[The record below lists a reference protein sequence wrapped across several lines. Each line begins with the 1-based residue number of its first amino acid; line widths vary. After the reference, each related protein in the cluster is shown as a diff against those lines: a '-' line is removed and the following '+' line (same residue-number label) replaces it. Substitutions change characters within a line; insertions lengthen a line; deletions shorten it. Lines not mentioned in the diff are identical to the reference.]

1 MKKICCILFLL
12 FVAYSCKKEDQ
23 IENEVSKIDVN
34 LVVERFDRA
43 LSNSSPKDLGQ
54 LKKAFPFMFSKYVP
68 DSIFIARMTDTLQ
81 NELLD
86 EVNKKFNDFSAIE
99 NDITGLFQHLKY
111 YDITFSEPR
120 VVTLTNNVT
129 YRDKVI
135 VTDTI
140 ILIPLDNY
148 LGQEHK
154 YYANIPKYITQNME
168 PSQIVSNLAS
178 DYAKRNIFQSQKKT
192 LLDDMIYFG
201 KQLYFKDKMIPFKND
216 EDKIGYTKL
225 QLEFAKNNEGQIWTN
240 FIENEYLYS
249 TDTTLPGRFITDAPF
264 TKFYLELDRESP
276 GRLGQYIGWQIVR
289 AYMNN
294 NNEVPFLDM
303 MKKDAVEIFNKSNYK
318 PPK

>member
-1 MKKICCILFLL
+1 MKKIYCILFLL
-12 FVAYSCKKEDQ
+12 LTVYSCKKEDQ
-23 IENEVSKIDVN
+23 VENEISKIDVN

-43 LSNSSPKDLGQ
+43 VSDAGPQDLGQ
-54 LKKAFPFMFSKYVP
+54 LKMAFPFMFSKHIP
-68 DSIFIARMTDTLQ
+68 DSVFIARISDTLQ
-81 NELLD
+81 NELLE
-86 EVNKKFNDFSAIE
+86 EVNKKFDDFSAIE
-99 NDITGLFQHLKY
+99 AEITGLFKHLKY

-120 VVTLTNNVT
+120 VITLTNNVT

-140 ILIPLDNY
+140 LLIPLDNY
-148 LGQEHK
+148 LGQEHE

-168 PSQIVSNLAS
+168 PSQIVSNIAS
-178 DYAKRNIFQSQKKT
+178 DYAKRYTFQSQKKT

-201 KQLYFKDKMIPFKND
+201 KQLYFKDKIIPFKTD
-216 EDKIGYTKL
+216 EEKIGYTQL
-225 QLEFAKNNEGQIWTN
+225 QIEFAKNNEGEIWTN

-249 TDTTLPGRFITDAPF
+249 TDTTLPGRFIADAPF
-264 TKFYLELDRESP
+264 SKFYLQLDRESP
-276 GRLGQYIGWQIVR
+276 GRLGQYIGWQIVK

-294 NNEVPFLDM
+294 NDVPFLDM

>member
-1 MKKICCILFLL
+1 MKKIYCIFFLVIIA
-12 FVAYSCKKEDQ
+12 FSCKKEDQ
-23 IENEVSKIDVN
+23 IESEIAKVEVDF
-34 LVVERFDRA
+34 LVERFDRA
-43 LSNSSPKDLGQ
+43 FAEAIPKDLNQ
-54 LKKAFPFMFSKYVP
+54 LKETFPFLFSKHVP
-68 DSIFIARMTDTLQ
+68 DSVFIARMTDTLQ

-86 EVNKKFNDFSAIE
+86 QVDKKFNNFSDIE
-99 NDITGLFQHLKY
+99 NDITRLFQHLKY
-111 YDITFSEPR
+111 YDVTFSEPR
-120 VVTLTNNVT
+120 VVTLTNDVK

-140 ILIPLDNY
+140 VLIPLDNY
-148 LGQEHK
+148 LGEDHE
-154 YYANIPKYITQNME
+154 YYMNIPRYITQNMK

-178 DYAKRNIFQSQKKT
+178 EYAKRYTFQSQKKT

-201 KQLYFKDKMIPFKND
+201 KQLYFKDKMIPFMSD
-216 EDKIGYTKL
+216 EEKIGYTTS
-225 QLEFAKNNEGQIWTN
+225 QLEFAKANEAQIWTN

-249 TDTTLPGRFITDAPF
+249 TDSSLPGRFIADAPF
-264 TKFYLELDRESP
+264 SKFYLQLDRESP

-294 NNEVPFLDM
+294 NDITFLEM

>member
-1 MKKICCILFLL
+1 MKKIYCIFFLL
-12 FVAYSCKKEDQ
+12 IIAFSCKKEDQ
-23 IENEVSKIDVN
+23 IESEIAKVEVDF
-34 LVVERFDRA
+34 LVERFDRA
-43 LSNSSPKDLGQ
+43 FAEATPKDLNQ
-54 LKKAFPFMFSKYVP
+54 LKETFPFLFSKHVP
-68 DSIFIARMTDTLQ
+68 DSVFIARMTDTLQ

-86 EVNKKFNDFSAIE
+86 QVDKKFNKFSDIE
-99 NDITGLFQHLKY
+99 NDITRLFQHLKY
-111 YDITFSEPR
+111 YDVTFSEPR
-120 VVTLTNNVT
+120 VVTLTNDVK

-140 ILIPLDNY
+140 VLIPLDNY
-148 LGQEHK
+148 LGEDHE
-154 YYANIPKYITQNME
+154 YYMNIPRYITQNMK

-178 DYAKRNIFQSQKKT
+178 EYAKRYTFQSQKKT

-201 KQLYFKDKMIPFKND
+201 KQLYFKDKMTPFMSD
-216 EDKIGYTKL
+216 EEKIGYTTS
-225 QLEFAKNNEGQIWTN
+225 QLEFAKANEAQIWTN

-249 TDTTLPGRFITDAPF
+249 TDSSLPGRFIADAPF
-264 TKFYLELDRESP
+264 SKFYLQLDRESP

-294 NNEVPFLDM
+294 NDITFLEM

>member
-1 MKKICCILFLL
+1 MKKIYCIFFLL
-12 FVAYSCKKEDQ
+12 IIAFSCKKEDQ
-23 IENEVSKIDVN
+23 IESEIAKVEVDF
-34 LVVERFDRA
+34 LVERFDRA
-43 LSNSSPKDLGQ
+43 FAEATPKDLNQ
-54 LKKAFPFMFSKYVP
+54 LKETFPFLFSKHVP
-68 DSIFIARMTDTLQ
+68 DSVFIARMTDTLQ

-86 EVNKKFNDFSAIE
+86 QVDKKFNNFSDIE
-99 NDITGLFQHLKY
+99 NDITRLFQHLKY
-111 YDITFSEPR
+111 YDVTFSEPR
-120 VVTLTNNVT
+120 VVTLTNDVK

-140 ILIPLDNY
+140 VLIPLDNY
-148 LGQEHK
+148 LGEDHE
-154 YYANIPKYITQNME
+154 YYMNIPKYITQNMK

-178 DYAKRNIFQSQKKT
+178 EYAKRYTFQSQKKT

-201 KQLYFKDKMIPFKND
+201 KQLYFKDKMTPFMSD
-216 EDKIGYTKL
+216 EEKIGYTTS
-225 QLEFAKNNEGQIWTN
+225 QLEFAKANEAQIWTN

-249 TDTTLPGRFITDAPF
+249 TDSSLPGRFIADAPF
-264 TKFYLELDRESP
+264 SKFYLQLDRESP

-294 NNEVPFLDM
+294 NDITFLEM